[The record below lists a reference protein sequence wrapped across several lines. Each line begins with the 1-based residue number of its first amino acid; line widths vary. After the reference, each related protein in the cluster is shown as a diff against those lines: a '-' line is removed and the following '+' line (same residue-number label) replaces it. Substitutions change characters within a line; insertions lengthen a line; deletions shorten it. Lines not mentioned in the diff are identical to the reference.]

1 VVLVFVRIEVSSEPP
16 RSSEVPLPFEVLMLS
31 WRKLVP
37 LQVPGPLVEVALQ
50 TLVGMIAT
58 FEMAAEK
65 LPGDCAKALGAPKAR
80 ATSATR
86 SIASLFI
93 LVSIE
98 IVNQPA
104 WCIFERGV
112 VVMA

>member
-1 VVLVFVRIEVSSEPP
+1 
-16 RSSEVPLPFEVLMLS
+16 
-31 WRKLVP
+31 
-37 LQVPGPLVEVALQ
+37 
-50 TLVGMIAT
+50 MIMT
-58 FEMAAEK
+58 FEMTAEK

-86 SIASLFI
+86 SIANLFI

-104 WCIFERGV
+104 WGIFERDSL
-112 VVMA
+112 VMA